1 MAALTGV
8 MGVTLVVVVLAAVFT
23 WSTLAGGL
31 RRSPVTAAVVV
42 VVLGVVLVLVQVISR
57 LRWVTS

>member
-1 MAALTGV
+1 

-23 WSTLAGGL
+23 WSTLVGGL
-31 RRSPVTAAVVV
+31 RRSPVTAAVVF

-57 LRWVTS
+57 LRWATS

>member
-1 MAALTGV
+1 M
-8 MGVTLVVVVLAAVFT
+8 VVVLAAVFT